1 MDKPAPSSRVVPASA
16 ILHFA
21 VTQREYVALLNA
33 IEFFKNKL
41 VDPTHRK
48 DAESAF
54 RAISSITY
62 FSLPSE
68 VSIEEVAPEGVQP
81 AARSEKEVMLTG
93 SSAHSDGETRETE
106 KRPPSATGATQGDA
120 QRKGFG
126 GFRTAGKEREK

>member
-1 MDKPAPSSRVVPASA
+1 MEKPAPSTRVVPASA

-21 VTQREYVALLNA
+21 VTQREYIALLNA

-54 RAISSITY
+54 RAISSITH

-68 VSIEEVAPEGVQP
+68 VSVEEAAPEVAQNM
-81 AARSEKEVMLTG
+81 ARQREAKEVISG
-93 SSAHSDGETRETE
+93 VTR
-106 KRPPSATGATQGDA
+106 ATHTPRDA

-126 GFRTAGKEREK
+126 GFRTAAKEREK